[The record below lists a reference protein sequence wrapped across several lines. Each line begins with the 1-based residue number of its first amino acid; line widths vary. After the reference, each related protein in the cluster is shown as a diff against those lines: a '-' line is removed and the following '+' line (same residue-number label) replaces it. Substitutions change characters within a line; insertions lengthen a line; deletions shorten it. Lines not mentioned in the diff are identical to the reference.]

1 MTGLAPVDSTHSG
14 SLTRASRFPI
24 AVLKETPADAEIVS
38 HQLMLRAGLIRRT
51 AAGVYT
57 WLPMGMRVLN
67 KVQEIVRSS
76 MNRHGAM
83 EVLMPVLNPGELWH
97 QSGRWDDYGPDLMR
111 LADRHGRE
119 FCLGPTHEEII
130 TETLRHE
137 LHSHAQLP
145 CNFYQ
150 IQTKFRDE
158 IRPRFGVMR
167 GREFIMKDAYSF
179 HVSQESMDEGYQAM
193 HDAYCEIF
201 DRLGIDY
208 IAVRA
213 DSGNIGGSLSHE
225 FQMLAGSGEDVV
237 VCSDASDYAANL
249 EFAEALAPALPAG
262 EGGEPLRRVATP
274 GCVTIDDVCAHLDI
288 PPERTVKILA
298 LAGDDGAPAVAVAL
312 RGDHS
317 LAELKLARL
326 GLGVAQPIQLI
337 KDDAL
342 ADSGL
347 VPGSMAPF
355 DLPIPLLVDR
365 DAAALSDFVCGSGEI
380 DVHCT
385 GANWAR
391 DVGEIQVHDLRNV
404 CEGEPSPDGS
414 GRLVF
419 RRGIEVGHIF
429 QLGTKYSEVF
439 GLRVQG
445 SDGESITPLMGC
457 YGLGVTRV
465 VAAAIEQNHDA
476 RGIVWPQPMAPFQV
490 VVVLLN
496 PGADSAL
503 AERAEALG
511 RSLAEAGCEVLLEDT
526 DERPGAKFASTE
538 LLGIP
543 HRLVVSAR
551 NIEAGEIEYRSR
563 SAEQSEQW
571 PIDEV
576 LGRLLERLRAQT

>member
-1 MTGLAPVDSTHSG
+1 M
-14 SLTRASRFPI
+14 TRASRFPI
-24 AVLKETPADAEIVS
+24 AVLKETPSDAEIVS
-38 HQLMLRAGLIRRT
+38 HQLMLRAGLIRR
-51 AAGVYT
+51 AASGVYT

-83 EVLMPVLNPGELWH
+83 EVLMPVLNPGELWRH
-97 QSGRWDDYGPDLMR
+97 SGRWDDYGPDLMR
-111 LADRHGRE
+111 LTDRHGRE

-130 TETLRHE
+130 TDTLRQE

-158 IRPRFGVMR
+158 VRPRFGVMR

-179 HVSQESMDEGYQAM
+179 HTSQECMDEGYQAM

-225 FQMLAGSGEDVV
+225 FQMLAESGEDVI
-237 VCSDASDYAANL
+237 VCSDTSDYAANL
-249 EFAEALAPALPAG
+249 EFAEALPPELPAG
-262 EGGEPLRRVATP
+262 DGSESLERVATP
-274 GCVTIDDVCAHLDI
+274 GCTTIDDVCTHLNV
-288 PPERTVKILA
+288 PPERTIKILA
-298 LAGDDGAPAVAVAL
+298 LAGSDDAPAVAVAL

-326 GLGVAQPIQLI
+326 NLGVAQPVQLLEGE
-337 KDDAL
+337 AL
-342 ADSGL
+342 AGLGL
-347 VPGSMAPF
+347 VPGSIAPF
-355 DLPIPLLVDR
+355 DLPIPLVVDR
-365 DAAALSDFVCGSGEI
+365 DAAALSDFVCGAGAP
-380 DVHCT
+380 DMHCT
-385 GANWAR
+385 GVNWAR

-414 GRLVF
+414 GKLVF

-429 QLGTKYSEVF
+429 QLGTKYSDAL
-439 GLRVQG
+439 GLRVLG
-445 SDGESITPLMGC
+445 ADGKPITPLMGC

-465 VAAAIEQNHDA
+465 VAAAIEQNHDEQ
-476 RGIVWPQPMAPFQV
+476 GIVWPQPMAPFHV

-496 PGADSAL
+496 PAGRRAL
-503 AERAEALG
+503 TECAEALG
-511 RSLAEAGCEVLLEDT
+511 QSLAEAGCEVLLEDT
-526 DERPGAKFASTE
+526 EERAGAKFASTE

-543 HRLVVSAR
+543 HRLVVSER
-551 NIEAGEIEYRSR
+551 NVEAGEIEYRSR

-571 PIDEV
+571 PIQEAAQ
-576 LGRLLERLRAQT
+576 RLLRRLRT